1 MGEFRQDALHWFG
14 HQRKDEIRRDLHL
27 LLCAAIAAVSIG
39 IAVVV
44 VKLLV

>member
-1 MGEFRQDALHWFG
+1 MNELRQDALHWFG
-14 HQRKDEIRRDLHL
+14 HQRRDEIRRDMHL

-39 IAVVV
+39 IACVM